1 MNNDELLIQISELL
15 DKKLKPLHE
24 EQRMTNERIDQTNDR
39 IDWTN
44 ERIKRIELLLENE
57 VTPRLQNIE
66 SCYTDTYGR
75 YVVGVEQIEA
85 LQADVDILKRVVNEH
100 SKKLNSK

>member
-24 EQRMTNERIDQTNDR
+24 EQRMTNERIDRTND
-39 IDWTN
+39 
-44 ERIKRIELLLENE
+44 RIKRIELLLENDI
-57 VTPRLQNIE
+57 TPRLQNIE
-66 SCYTDTYGR
+66 SCYTDTYRR

-85 LQADVDILKRVVNEH
+85 LQADVEILKRVVNEH
-100 SKKLNSK
+100 SKKLQNI